1 MISVEEAQ
9 QIVISH
15 CQSLLTQVEG
25 LSCLGSELVASS
37 AGLGRLLNQDVLA
50 VDALPP
56 FPASIKDG
64 YAVVSADG
72 AGVRRVLGESSA
84 GYDPNLTPLKSG
96 VVVRINTGAPLPPGA
111 DAVVMVE
118 NTKLVKKSPDGQEEL
133 EVEIL
138 TKVPP
143 GQDIR
148 PVGCDIK
155 TGEKVLSG
163 GQVLGSGE
171 LGVMAAVGVTK
182 A

>member
-1 MISVEEAQ
+1 MIASDGPGVRQVRGEA
-9 QIVISH
+9 
-15 CQSLLTQVEG
+15 
-25 LSCLGSELVASS
+25 S
-37 AGLGRLLNQDVLA
+37 AGC
-50 VDALPP
+50 
-56 FPASIKDG
+56 
-64 YAVVSADG
+64 
-72 AGVRRVLGESSA
+72 
-84 GYDPNLTPLKSG
+84 DPGMAPLSPG
-96 VVVRINTGAPLPPGA
+96 QVIRINTGAPIPPGA

-138 TKVPP
+138 TKVTP

-182 A
+182 AEFQMGLTIWLSNCVICKLISVANQSPSASLDAG